1 MKMERRNKVTLVKV
15 GGKVVENETTLDD
28 LLTSFSQIEGYK
40 GLIHGGGRL
49 ATQIAE
55 QLGVETQMIDGRRIT
70 NDEMLEVV
78 TMVYGGLVN
87 KKIVAA
93 LQAKAVNALGLTG
106 ADLNCILSAKRPVKK
121 IDYGWA
127 GDVKKVA
134 GDELGNLIRR
144 GIVPVMAPLT
154 HDGKGHL
161 LNTNAD
167 TIAGEL
173 AKALAPHFEV
183 TLVYCFEKEG
193 VLRSIDDEGSV
204 IERLDYASYQAYVS
218 AGVIEGGMIPKLDNA
233 FEALDSGVYEVIIT
247 KSTLINDLSKGTHIQ
262 R

>member
-1 MKMERRNKVTLVKV
+1 MMDCKQKVTLVKV
-15 GGKVVENETTLDD
+15 GGKVVENKATLDD
-28 LLTSFSQIEGYK
+28 LLTSFSLIKGYK

-55 QLGVETQMIDGRRIT
+55 KLGVETQMINGRRIT
-70 NDEMLEVV
+70 NDEMLDVV

-93 LQAKAVNALGLTG
+93 LQAKEVNALGLTG
-106 ADLNCILSAKRPVKK
+106 ADLNCILSAKRPVKE

-127 GDVKKVA
+127 GDVKKVEGETL
-134 GDELGNLIRR
+134 GDLIQK

-154 HDGKGHL
+154 HDGKGHM

-183 TLVYCFEKEG
+183 TLVYCFEMEG
-193 VLRSIDDEGSV
+193 VLRSVDDRSSV
-204 IERLDYASYQAYVS
+204 IERLDYTSYQAYVKE
-218 AGVIEGGMIPKLDNA
+218 GVIEGGMIPKLDNA
-233 FEALDSGVYEVIIT
+233 FEAIASGVREVIIT
-247 KSTLINDLSKGTHIQ
+247 KSTLVNDLTKGTHILA
-262 R
+262 